1 MEKLFEKILHEMRSG
16 IAFALAFVASL
27 FVSIVNLIGVF
38 QLIFEFVF
46 QYTQNR
52 ILSFSFSFSSIF
64 LFFYSFFFIVGKVY
78 RWCEVKK
85 YEQSLIDQKDKE
97 IAHKIYERHD
107 NHYKIQKEL
116 YKCYSKKQNKI
127 PRTDEFDYWIV
138 CLGLRDFFKPTKDD
152 YIVKPDVLRAIK
164 KHHEIAFKSVYWQ
177 QENFQKEGNI
187 SEKSERKDLF

>member
-16 IAFALAFVASL
+16 ITFALAFVASL

-46 QYTQNR
+46 QYTQNK

-85 YEQSLIDQKDKE
+85 YEQDLIDQKIALKIHECHNE
-97 IAHKIYERHD
+97 IK
-107 NHYKIQKEL
+107 KEL
-116 YKCYSKKQNKI
+116 YECYSKKQNKI
-127 PRTDEFDYWIV
+127 PRRDEFDYWIG
-138 CLGLRDFFKPTKDD
+138 CFGLIDFFEPTKDD
-152 YIVKPDVLRAIK
+152 YIVKPYVLRAIK
-164 KHHEIAFKSVYWQ
+164 KYHQIAFKSVYWQ
-177 QENFQKEGNI
+177 QNK
-187 SEKSERKDLF
+187 

>member
-16 IAFALAFVASL
+16 IAFLLAFVASL

-46 QYTQNR
+46 QYTQNK
-52 ILSFSFSFSSIF
+52 ILSLLFSFFSIF

-85 YEQSLIDQKDKE
+85 YEQNERDKIDIKTAHQIHQFPDK
-97 IAHKIYERHD
+97 IK
-107 NHYKIQKEL
+107 KEL
-116 YKCYSKKQNKI
+116 YECYSKKQNKI
-127 PRTDEFDYWIV
+127 PRTDELD
-138 CLGLRDFFKPTKDD
+138 CLIGHFSLRDFFEPTKDD

-164 KHHEIAFKSVYWQ
+164 KYHKIAFKSVYWQ
-177 QENFQKEGNI
+177 QNK
-187 SEKSERKDLF
+187 